1 MFALFLFIKIIESID
16 KLAKLYVNEVVRL
29 HWVSVSIVSY
39 WDPLNSLHVY
49 GQVSS
54 MLWNEIKFE
63 YNFSPLD

>member
-29 HWVSVSIVSY
+29 HWVSVSIISY
-39 WDPLNSLHVY
+39 WDPLNSLHVAKY
-49 GQVSS
+49 PVCSG
-54 MLWNEIKFE
+54 NEIKFK